1 MKVYIKRI
9 YHKGLISIVNVHQ
22 KSLSYILPLAC
33 SRRPDGTQAK
43 QEKGSSNKS
52 KEAVRGHIRLEKK
65 TLTKNRKVLSNR
77 KMRLNASKS
86 QP

>member
-9 YHKGLISIVNVHQ
+9 YLQGSISIVNVHQ

-43 QEKGSSNKS
+43 QEKGSSNKL
-52 KEAVRGHIRLEKK
+52 KEAVREHIRLEKK
-65 TLTKNRKVLSNR
+65 TLTKNCKMILIRKT
-77 KMRLNASKS
+77 RLNLSKS